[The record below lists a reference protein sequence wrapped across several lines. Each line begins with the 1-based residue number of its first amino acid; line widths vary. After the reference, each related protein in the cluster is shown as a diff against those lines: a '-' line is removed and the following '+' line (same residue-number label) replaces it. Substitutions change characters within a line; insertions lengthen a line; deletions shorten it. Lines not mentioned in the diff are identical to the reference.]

1 MSGAAFLNNRGDFVK
16 IKNQLLLT
24 HGILVALALAIVF
37 INICTYK
44 DMENDSNI
52 INQAGKLRMLSYNM
66 AHLSN
71 QITTGNDPVHE
82 EHLASNLKLKI
93 DEFDTTLTLL
103 NGNGI
108 NSISVDH
115 PQTAIRLETIS
126 KEWGEAFKPAYLSII
141 RTIPDEKSCEKINR
155 EVDSYVNDINEM
167 VASFSIYARGI
178 ITRALTINGIL
189 VLVIIVV
196 TFYSF
201 ISTNNRIRKPM
212 KILMRELKDLSLIDD
227 EVSKRLKNID
237 TDEISEMTEYF
248 NEMMYDQLTKTFNR
262 RSGLLKLSRMLQYD
276 NRRHLKLSL
285 CFIDINGLKE
295 VNDQLGHQ
303 FGDELIVSAV
313 EGIKHEIREED
324 FIIRMGGDE
333 FLVVFN
339 GIEQELAEKVWER
352 INHRYVQINLEED
365 RRYII
370 SVSLGIVD
378 FGSYE
383 ISEVESLIKSADD
396 KMYAEKKYIKEEL
409 KIQIIKSEGHSI

>member
-1 MSGAAFLNNRGDFVK
+1 MK

-24 HGILVALALAIVF
+24 HGILVVLALIIVF

-44 DMENDSNI
+44 DMENDANI

-66 AHLSN
+66 AQISN
-71 QITTGNDPVHE
+71 QITTVIDRDHNE
-82 EHLASNLKLKI
+82 ILISNLSLRI
-93 DEFDTTLTLL
+93 EEFDTTLMLL
-103 NGNGI
+103 IGNDKNLI
-108 NSISVDH
+108 LVDH
-115 PQTAIRLETIS
+115 PQTIVRLETIL
-126 KEWGEAFKPAYLSII
+126 KEWREVFKPAYLSIVNNK
-141 RTIPDEKSCEKINR
+141 PDEKSCEKINQ

-167 VASFSIYARGI
+167 VASFSIYARGK
-178 ITRALTINGIL
+178 ITRAFMINGGL
-189 VLVIIVV
+189 VLVIIAV

-201 ISTNNRIRKPM
+201 ISTNKRIRKPM
-212 KILMRELKDLSLIDD
+212 KLLMRELKELSLIDD
-227 EVSKRLKNID
+227 EGLKRLKDIN

-248 NEMMYDQLTKTFNR
+248 NELMYDQLTKTLNR
-262 RSGLLKLSRMLQYD
+262 RSGLSKLSRMLQYD

-313 EGIKHEIREED
+313 EGIKHEIREVD

-339 GIEQELAEKVWER
+339 GIDQEIAEKVWDR
-352 INHRYVQINLEED
+352 INYRYEQINIEEG

-370 SVSLGIVD
+370 SVSHGIVD

-383 ISEVESLIKSADD
+383 ISEVESLIKLADD

-409 KIQIIKSEGHSI
+409 KVKIIKIKESSI

>member
-1 MSGAAFLNNRGDFVK
+1 MK

-24 HGILVALALAIVF
+24 HGILVALALIIVI
-37 INICTYK
+37 INIFAFK
-44 DMENDSNI
+44 DMENDASI
-52 INQAGKLRMLSYNM
+52 INQSGKLRMLSYNM

-71 QITTGNDPVHE
+71 QITTGNDKTHREDLV
-82 EHLASNLKLKI
+82 SNLKLKVV
-93 DEFDTTLTLL
+93 EFETTLTLL

-108 NSISVDH
+108 NSISIDH
-115 PQTAIRLETIS
+115 PQTSVRLETIS
-126 KEWGEAFKPAYLSII
+126 KEWREVFKPAYLSIERSI
-141 RTIPDEKSCEKINR
+141 QDEKSCDKINR

-167 VASFSIYARGI
+167 VASFSIYARGK
-178 ITRALTINGIL
+178 ITRAFAINGGL

-196 TFYSF
+196 TSYSF

-212 KILMRELKDLSLIDD
+212 KILMRELKELSLIDD
-227 EVSKRLKNID
+227 EVSNRLKKIN
-237 TDEISEMTEYF
+237 TNEISEMTEYF
-248 NEMMYDQLTKTFNR
+248 NELMYDQLTKTFNR
-262 RSGLLKLSRMLQYD
+262 RSGLSKLSRLLQYD

-339 GIEQELAEKVWER
+339 GIDQVIAEKVWER
-352 INHRYVQINLEED
+352 INHRYEQINIEEG

-370 SVSLGIVD
+370 SVSHGVVD

-383 ISEVESLIKSADD
+383 ISEVESLIKLADD
-396 KMYAEKKYIKEEL
+396 KMYVEKKYIKEEL
-409 KIQIIKSEGHSI
+409 KVKIIKVSELIKN